1 MSTDVAVLDDP
12 EVAAVALEPTRAR
25 LLAALAAE
33 PASAAGVAVRRG
45 LPRQRVGHHLRALED
60 KGLVVEVGR
69 RRHGGLTER
78 VLTASAR
85 AYVVSP
91 AALGPAAADPD
102 AVADR
107 LSAGYL
113 LAVAGRAVREVG
125 GLLRGA
131 GAAGKRLPTLSVEAD
146 VRFASAADRAAFA
159 TDLAACVRDLAA
171 RYHDGSAPQGR
182 WYRLVALSHPRPAVA
197 AEEEVRPS

>member
-1 MSTDVAVLDDP
+1 
-12 EVAAVALEPTRAR
+12 
-25 LLAALAAE
+25 
-33 PASAAGVAVRRG
+33 
-45 LPRQRVGHHLRALED
+45 
-60 KGLVVEVGR
+60 
-69 RRHGGLTER
+69 